1 MHRLPSLSGAY
12 GVDRNDG
19 LASLRSRRPVFRHS
33 DTKAELGDGGIL
45 ARSLGVAIL
54 AGGLSVRYFHHLA
67 E

>member
-1 MHRLPSLSGAY
+1 MQAPGSGIPAVCR
-12 GVDRNDG
+12 GT
-19 LASLRSRRPVFRHS
+19 RRQS
-33 DTKAELGDGGIL
+33 DPKAELGDGGIL